1 MLISL
6 LTRMRL
12 TTAGL
17 LAASVPFS
25 CHRKQMELL
34 VGEKARVTRR
44 HVAASTSPDALSALR
59 KPMPKSSRNWELLQ
73 TSLFAGRLHVCPMSG
88 TPVIDAQ
95 SCSKTLKKALWAG
108 FVAIA
113 KAVNEKDTA
122 EFDTAMETLARLV
135 KCHAGEEESQEE
147 ESEEEESGEEGE
159 EEESEEEESDEE
171 ESDEESLED

>member
-1 MLISL
+1 MG
-6 LTRMRL
+6 LTAMGMA
-12 TTAGL
+12 TM
-17 LAASVPFS
+17 SVPF
-25 CHRKQMELL
+25 KTNAGQMELL
-34 VGEKARVTRR
+34 VGEEACRAQRS
-44 HVAASTSPDALSALR
+44 VAANTSPDALSALR
-59 KPMPKSSRNWELLQ
+59 KPVPKTSRNWELLQ
-73 TSLFAGRLHVCPMSG
+73 TSLFAGGLHVCPTSG
-88 TPVIDAQ
+88 TPVIDARN
-95 SCSKTLKKALWAG
+95 CSKTLKKALWAG

-171 ESDEESLED
+171 SLED